1 MSDLRS
7 AIRAS
12 VTPRM
17 KRHMK
22 RISLLWFSAVVLL
35 SAVRAFGWVEG
46 EVLIWI
52 GGDKGWRGLAELGK
66 KCEAELGIPVKVEP
80 MDGLTD
86 KFQTAA
92 QGGKG
97 PDIVV
102 WAHDR
107 LGEWADAGLLEPL
120 EISEEFKAG
129 FLPMT
134 WDAVT
139 HNKQIWGYPL
149 ALEAISLI
157 YNKKLVTGNPPAQ
170 LSEIPAFAKALQAQ
184 HPKVIPII
192 WDYTSPYFSW
202 PFLVSGGAYAFKK
215 IEGGYDVRDSGVN
228 VPGAVQGL
236 QEIVNLINSGILP
249 KGVTYSIMGQKMC
262 SGELAMMISGPWSW
276 GDLRKCGIDFDL
288 APLPGVGG
296 NPGRPFVGVLSAL
309 INRASPN
316 GDLAAQFLEKYVC
329 TEEGSK
335 TIDADVAI
343 GVPALKVL
351 ADQMSAENQLIKVTY
366 QNALNGVVMPN
377 IPEMGRFWSA
387 MGAALQVATNGQATP
402 QAALDEARKQ
412 IQK

>member
-1 MSDLRS
+1 
-7 AIRAS
+7 
-12 VTPRM
+12 M
-17 KRHMK
+17 KL
-22 RISLLWFSAVVLL
+22 ISLLWLSVAVIL
-35 SAVRAFGWVEG
+35 SSVRAFGWVDG
-46 EVLIWI
+46 EVLVWI

-92 QGGKG
+92 SGGKG

-120 EISEEFKAG
+120 EVSEEFKAG

-139 HNKQIWGYPL
+139 HAKQIWGYPL

-157 YNKKLVTGNPPAQ
+157 YNKQLVAGAPPTQ
-170 LSEIPAFAKALQAQ
+170 LSQIPDFAKKLQAQ
-184 HPKVIPII
+184 HPKALPIM
-192 WDYTSPYFSW
+192 WDYTTPYFSW
-202 PFLVSGGAYAFKK
+202 PFLVSDGGYAFKK

-236 QEIVNLINSGILP
+236 QEIVNLINSGVMP
-249 KGVTYSIMGQKMC
+249 KGVSYSVMGQKMC

-276 GDLRKCGIDFDL
+276 VDLRKCGINFDL

-296 NPGRPFVGVLSAL
+296 KPGKPFVGVLSAL
-309 INRASPN
+309 VNRASPN
-316 GDLAAQFLEKYVC
+316 EDLAVQFLEKYVC
-329 TEEGSK
+329 TEKGLK
-335 TIDADVAI
+335 TMDADVAV
-343 GVPALKVL
+343 GVPALKAL
-351 ADQMSAENQLIKVTY
+351 ADKMSAENHLIKVTY
-366 QNALNGVVMPN
+366 ENALNGVVMPN
-377 IPEMGRFWSA
+377 IPQMGRFWSA

-402 QAALDEARKQ
+402 QAALDEAEKQ
-412 IQK
+412 IQR

>member
-1 MSDLRS
+1 
-7 AIRAS
+7 
-12 VTPRM
+12 
-17 KRHMK
+17 MK
-22 RISLLWFSAVVLL
+22 RITLLWFSTVVIL
-35 SAVRAFGWVEG
+35 SAVRAFAWVDG
-46 EVLIWI
+46 EVLVWI

-120 EISEEFKAG
+120 EVSEEFKAG
-129 FLPMT
+129 FLAMT

-157 YNKKLVTGNPPAQ
+157 YNKQLVAGAPPAQ
-170 LSEIPAFAKALQAQ
+170 LSEIPAFAKELQKQ
-184 HPKVIPII
+184 HRNVIAIM
-192 WDYTSPYFSW
+192 WDYSSPYFSW
-202 PFLVSGGAYAFKK
+202 PFLVSDGGYAFKK
-215 IEGGYDVRDSGVN
+215 IEGGYDVADSGVN
-228 VPGAVQGL
+228 VPGAVRGL
-236 QEIVNLINSGILP
+236 QEIVNLINSGIMP
-249 KGVTYSIMGQKMC
+249 KGVTYSVMGQKMC
-262 SGELAMMISGPWSW
+262 SGELALMISGPWSW
-276 GDLRKCGIDFDL
+276 VDLRKCGIDFDL

-296 NPGRPFVGVLSAL
+296 KPGRPFVGVLSAL

-316 GDLAAQFLEKYVC
+316 GALAAQFLEKYVC
-329 TEEGSK
+329 TEEGLK
-335 TIDADVAI
+335 TMDADVAI
-343 GVPALKVL
+343 GVPALKAL
-351 ADQMSAENQLIKVTY
+351 ADEMSAKNHLIKVTY

-377 IPEMGRFWSA
+377 IPQMGRFWSA

-412 IQK
+412 MQK